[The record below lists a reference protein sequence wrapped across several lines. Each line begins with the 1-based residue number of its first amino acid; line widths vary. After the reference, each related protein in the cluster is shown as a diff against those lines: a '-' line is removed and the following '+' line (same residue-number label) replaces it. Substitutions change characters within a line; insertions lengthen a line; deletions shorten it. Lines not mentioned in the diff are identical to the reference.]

1 MRDHTINSIKRIPEN
16 ERTPDQW
23 WMLGEYQVFNGLL
36 DESEAGVNEG
46 IAALTAGA
54 TLPQPSVACLMDLGW
69 ILTSRGLDAL
79 ALPYLHRAADMEPG
93 SRDILAIKAIAEIG
107 VGKRE
112 QAVETLRRAANCE
125 SATEQDRQHLEQI
138 ESGTDLRV
146 LRRDLVLRKIGPND
160 PELVA
165 YSAAEQHKV
174 AVYFLKTLHDRNPA
188 DMKIAYHLGY
198 ARYCLGQLD
207 LAKPLLD
214 AVVADDPSHADAL
227 TILGLIARKTDKPA
241 VEMDMYSRAIAADP
255 KSVLARVNLA
265 SRVMD
270 ENPFLARRHL
280 DDAIEA
286 METGNPHRAMALDL
300 MGNSFAHIEK
310 DYSREA
316 EFHRQALRLEPK
328 SVLFRDNLMLS
339 LFSAGRPIDARRVW
353 QETKQLAGNHPL
365 IDDETVQFFCNET
378 LDPHE
383 YMEFA
388 QDFHGP
394 IGNPGLRLLLTRAW
408 KRRSQIPQAER
419 LSFLASFGTLASHID
434 ADDLAL
440 AAWREAT
447 SLEPSGGSRINEVVA
462 LQRLGRYGEAL
473 TLVEVPRTDRPPF
486 SHGAWE
492 RPHERRS
499 LWLCGRGLSS
509 GSRNGRAFRASVRE
523 RFRLHRSLER
533 SAPGTAVHQGASG
546 SLAGIACSDNAFGS
560 RKPARREPGHGGRAV
575 R

>member
-1 MRDHTINSIKRIPEN
+1 M
-16 ERTPDQW
+16 
-23 WMLGEYQVFNGLL
+23 
-36 DESEAGVNEG
+36 
-46 IAALTAGA
+46 
-54 TLPQPSVACLMDLGW
+54 
-69 ILTSRGLDAL
+69 
-79 ALPYLHRAADMEPG
+79 
-93 SRDILAIKAIAEIG
+93 
-107 VGKRE
+107 
-112 QAVETLRRAANCE
+112 
-125 SATEQDRQHLEQI
+125 
-138 ESGTDLRV
+138 
-146 LRRDLVLRKIGPND
+146 LRKIGPND
-160 PELVA
+160 PEFVA

-255 KSVLARVNLA
+255 KSVLARVNLGVA
-265 SRVMD
+265 RD
-270 ENPFLARRHL
+270 GRNPFLARRHL

-310 DYSREA
+310 NYSREA

-365 IDDETVQFFCNET
+365 IDDETVQLFCNET

-447 SLEPSGGSRINEVVA
+447 SLEPSGGSRI
-462 LQRLGRYGEAL
+462 QRGRRAAKARQIRRGLDAGRVL
-473 TLVEVPRTDRPPF
+473 RTDRPPF

-533 SAPGTAVHQGASG
+533 FALGTAVHQGASG

-560 RKPARREPGHGGRAV
+560 SKPARREARHGGRAV